1 MEKRIMSIKTD
12 EILERLKSITMLEA
26 TELVKQIE
34 DCFQVSADKI
44 TVVNP
49 IPIIDNKKIYPPEP
63 KTIFD
68 VVLDEFP
75 ANKKISFIKDIR
87 SLNLFGSL
95 QETKKVIDNLPQVIK
110 CNVNTQDAEQIKQK
124 LEELGAT
131 VSLK

>member
-1 MEKRIMSIKTD
+1 MSIKTD

-49 IPIIDNKKIYPPEP
+49 IPIVDKNKIDPPEA

-68 VVLDEFP
+68 IVLEEFP
-75 ANKKISFIKDIR
+75 ANKKISFIKEIR
-87 SLNLFGSL
+87 SLSLFGSL

-110 CNVNTQDAEQIKQK
+110 SNVNIQDAEQMKQK

>member
-1 MEKRIMSIKTD
+1 MYIKTD
-12 EILERLKSITMLEA
+12 EILERIKLITMLEA

-44 TVVNP
+44 TVVNH
-49 IPIIDNKKIYPPEP
+49 IPIVDNKKIDPPEP

-68 VVLDEFP
+68 IVLEEFP
-75 ANKKISFIKDIR
+75 ANKKITFIKEIR

-110 CNVNTQDAEQIKQK
+110 SNVNTQEGEQMKQK
-124 LEELGAT
+124 LEELGAI

>member
-1 MEKRIMSIKTD
+1 MSLKTD
-12 EILERLKSITMLEA
+12 EILEHLKSITMLEA

-34 DCFQVSADKI
+34 DCFGVSADRI
-44 TVVNP
+44 IVVKHN
-49 IPIIDNKKIYPPEP
+49 DNLDNDDKDDYEP

-68 VVLDEFP
+68 IVLEGFP
-75 ANKKISFIKDIR
+75 AHKKISFIKDIR

-95 QETKKVIDNLPQVIK
+95 QETKKVVDNLPQIIK
-110 CNVNTQDAEQIKQK
+110 SNVNIQEAEQIKQK

>member
-1 MEKRIMSIKTD
+1 MSIKTD
-12 EILERLKSITMLEA
+12 EILEQIKSITMLEA

-34 DCFQVSADKI
+34 DCFQVSADRI
-44 TVVNP
+44 IVVKPNDKF
-49 IPIIDNKKIYPPEP
+49 DNNDKDDHEA

-68 VVLDEFP
+68 IVLEEFP
-75 ANKKISFIKDIR
+75 ANKKISFIKEIR

-95 QETKKVIDNLPQVIK
+95 QETKKVVDNLPQIIK
-110 CNVNTQDAEQIKQK
+110 SNVNIQEAEQIKQK

>member
-1 MEKRIMSIKTD
+1 MSIKTD

-49 IPIIDNKKIYPPEP
+49 IPIIDKNKIDPPEP

-68 VVLDEFP
+68 VVLEGFP
-75 ANKKISFIKDIR
+75 ANKKISFLKEIR

-95 QETKKVIDNLPQVIK
+95 QATKKVVDNLPQVIK
-110 CNVNTQDAEQIKQK
+110 SNANIQEAEQMKQK
-124 LEELGAT
+124 LEKLGAT
-131 VSLK
+131 VS